1 MCPTLWM
8 YFAYGRLLCFAGNH
22 KMWYVN
28 HRHKTMKSCFIL
40 VCLFSSYTTG
50 LSVLPIR
57 KNLPSLKHRSPAA
70 IDPGPDPEPR
80 AVDLYESYLKW
91 IDRSP
96 LIAKSV
102 TAAVV
107 GCLGDVL
114 AQWLETKLA
123 TTTSSTI
130 GLSFLSF
137 NWVRFNAFFVSGL
150 FFVGPFLHCTWLGA

>member
-1 MCPTLWM
+1 MRKPSAQPTSQ
-8 YFAYGRLLCFAGNH
+8 
-22 KMWYVN
+22 
-28 HRHKTMKSCFIL
+28 TMKSCISL
-40 VCLFSSYTTG
+40 LLLLSSFTTG
-50 LSVLPIR
+50 LSILPIR
-57 KNLPSLKHRSPAA
+57 KNLPSLKHRSPAVA
-70 IDPGPDPEPR
+70 GRDPEPR
-80 AVDLYESYLKW
+80 AVDLYDSYLNW

-123 TTTSSTI
+123 TSASSTI
-130 GLSFLSF
+130 GSSLLSF

-150 FFVGPFLHCTWLGA
+150 FFVGPFLHCT